1 MRPILYSKCILM
13 CILCLSACS
22 GTTKKE
28 ERDFTQLL
36 HKVKQQFAPQKH
48 LAVFDAKI
56 YNSGG
61 KWILKGE
68 TAVPEAK
75 TKVLED
81 LRKANVSFIDSLDVL
96 PSPALGRKSHALI
109 NNSVAN
115 LRAEPR
121 HDAELVNQA
130 LLGTPLKIFKKAGV
144 WYLVQTPDNYIAWI
158 DAAAIV
164 LMDKDELAVWKSNS
178 KIIFTGL
185 FGVSYLNPF
194 ATERT
199 ETDMV
204 MGCVLEKV
212 GETERYYEVAY
223 PDGRLAYLRK
233 QESEELGTWLGNT
246 ENNPEELVKTA
257 YKFFGFPFLW
267 GGSSAKGMDCNGF
280 TKAVYYI
287 HGMVIPRDINLQM
300 GAGRPVDISN
310 SFDNLKPGDLVFFG
324 TPASDG
330 LGGHATHTGMW
341 IGRNSFIHSSGKI
354 KISSVDPESPLYDK
368 YYHQKFIGAVRYIP
382 ENADLLASL
391 SVKSIFLTERKNKG
405 GIEPAI

>member
-1 MRPILYSKCILM
+1 MRPILYSKCIFV
-13 CILCLSACS
+13 CILCLSSCS
-22 GTTKKE
+22 GTKE
-28 ERDFTQLL
+28 KNEQQFSQLL
-36 HKVKQQFAPQKH
+36 LDVKQQFAPHKH
-48 LAVFDAKI
+48 LALFEAKI
-56 YNSGG
+56 YHSGG
-61 KWILKGE
+61 NLVLKGE
-68 TAVPEAK
+68 TNVPEAK
-75 TKVLED
+75 ATVVD
-81 LRKANVSFIDSLDVL
+81 SLRAANVTFVDSLELL
-96 PSPALGRKSHALI
+96 PSPALGHKSQALI

-130 LLGTPLKIFKKAGV
+130 LLGTPVNVLKKRRDWF
-144 WYLVQTPDNYIAWI
+144 LVQTPDGHIAWI
-158 DAAAIV
+158 DAAALV
-164 LMDKDELAVWKSNS
+164 LMDKEEMAVWKGNA

-212 GETERYYEVAY
+212 GETESYFEVAY

-233 QESEELGTWLGNT
+233 QDSEELDSWLGST

-280 TKAVYYI
+280 TKVVYYI
-287 HGMVIPRDINLQM
+287 HGMVIPRDINQQM
-300 GAGRPVDISN
+300 ASGKPVDTSEG
-310 SFDNLKPGDLVFFG
+310 FANLKPGDLLFFG
-324 TPASDG
+324 SPDSGAGVSQV
-330 LGGHATHTGMW
+330 THTAMW

-354 KISSVDPESPLYDK
+354 RISSIDPESPLYDE
-368 YYHQKFIGAVRYIP
+368 YYHRKFLGAVRYMP
-382 ENADLLASL
+382 ENAELLASL
-391 SVKSIFLTERKNKG
+391 SVKSLFMDGKKTKG
-405 GIEPAI
+405 AFEPTI